1 MRIAPIPPY
10 PWQKLG
16 PAPNAPLLQSGDN
29 LRLCGSVLPTV
40 VAVSVVMLTALLGL
54 ATLWEQEM
62 SLFARSQRLRQARA
76 DVESAYV
83 LYRLHPDDESLTAPE
98 GYLLYDSLPRSR
110 VFVRPEPWGLYEAVR
125 VRTGDSLLH
134 VCRLFGAA
142 PEPENTL
149 YYADNRSAVTLA
161 GRTVLQGTLHLP
173 QNGLIYGRVG
183 SDFYRG
189 KPIPHAAIRRA
200 EAALPLP
207 EPEVLRR
214 VAALFAERPQAS
226 EPFPDSLF
234 RSLQRDSAA
243 VLRLGDA
250 EIGDCSLRGRIIL
263 CGDELR
269 IDSTCRMEHLL
280 VAARKITVASGARI
294 TAQLFARDTL
304 VVEARAVLE
313 YPSGIYAGQYAE
325 LGERAEVNG
334 YAIVRDTVTRKKVSA
349 SYRQSRTARVRGLV
363 WVDGIAEVRGIVSG
377 RVVVRQAVWFS
388 PQGYYKD
395 MLYDV
400 TLLEN
405 PVTAQPL
412 WLPALRRKE
421 AACVE

>member
-1 MRIAPIPPY
+1 MRFL
-10 PWQKLG
+10 Q
-16 PAPNAPLLQSGDN
+16 PACVAQ
-29 LRLCGSVLPTV
+29 LRGSVLPTV

-54 ATLWEQEM
+54 LMLWEQE
-62 SLFARSQRLRQARA
+62 SLLFARGQRLRQVRA
-76 DVESAYV
+76 DAESAYT
-83 LYRLHPDDESLTAPE
+83 LYHLHPQDESLTAPE
-98 GYLLYDSLPRSR
+98 GFLLYDSLPRSR
-110 VFVRPEPWGLYEAVR
+110 VYVRPEPWGLYEAVQ

-134 VCRLFGAA
+134 LCRLFGAE

-161 GRTVLQGTLHLP
+161 GRTHLQGTLHLP

-189 KPIPHAAIRRA
+189 EPLPRTAIRRA

-214 VAALFAERPQAS
+214 VAALFGERPQAS

-234 RSLQRDSAA
+234 RSFLRDSAA

-263 CGDELR
+263 RADELR
-269 IDSTCRMEHLL
+269 IDSTCRMKHLL

-304 VVEARAVLE
+304 VIEARAVLE
-313 YPSGIYAGQYAE
+313 YPSGIYAGEYAE
-325 LGERAEVNG
+325 LGEGAEVNG
-334 YAIVRDTVTRKKVSA
+334 YAIVRDTVSRKKVSA
-349 SYRQSRTARVRGLV
+349 NYRQPHTARVRGLV
-363 WVDGIAEVRGIVSG
+363 WVDGVAEVRGIVSG
-377 RVVVRQAVWFS
+377 RTAVRQAVWFS

-395 MLYDV
+395 MLYEV

-421 AACVE
+421 AVCVE